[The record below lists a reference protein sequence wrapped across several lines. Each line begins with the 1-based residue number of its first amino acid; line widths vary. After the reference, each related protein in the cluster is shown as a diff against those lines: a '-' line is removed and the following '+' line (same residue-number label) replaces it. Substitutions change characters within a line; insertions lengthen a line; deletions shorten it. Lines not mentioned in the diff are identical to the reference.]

1 MSDASG
7 NEKDMSESL
16 LQGDKPK
23 APALPE
29 KELPSTDVGQKK
41 RKGALWLRL
50 FAFVGVVS
58 LIGLAVLG
66 IMARARITENLQKE
80 ADQVNAARTVS
91 VVKPGE
97 APAILSIDLPGQT
110 QAYMQASVFAQ
121 TTGYLKKWNF
131 EMGSQV
137 KEGDVLAEID
147 TPQVDQQLNQ
157 AQATLKQAQAG
168 FDLARSTDQRD
179 QDLFQRKVIARQDFD
194 NAESDFR
201 AKEGTVNADEAVVM
215 RLQALESFKILK
227 APFDGIVTVRNTDI
241 GAMVNAGSG
250 NPLFIVAQVKPL
262 RIYINVPESMAHQ
275 VSVGDKADLKFNE
288 FPDRT
293 FPGKVV
299 RTAGAIDPTSRTLLT
314 EVEVPNENGQLFP
327 GAYMQVRLSTGGSKQ
342 SLLLP
347 ANTLLFRPEGTMVG
361 VLGADHKVK
370 LKKIKIGKDLGTHLE
385 IVQGLLPD
393 DQVILNP
400 SSSLATGQTVKVQ
413 GSQGGKELAATT
425 P

>member
-1 MSDASG
+1 MSDGSG

-16 LQGDKPK
+16 LQSDKPK
-23 APALPE
+23 TPVLHE
-29 KELPSTDVGQKK
+29 KESPSTEAGQKK
-41 RKGALWLRL
+41 RKGTLWLKL
-50 FAFVGVVS
+50 SAWVGVVA
-58 LIGLAVLG
+58 LMVLALLG
-66 IMARARITENLQKE
+66 IMARARTTENLQKQ

-147 TPQVDQQLNQ
+147 TPQVDEQLNQ

-201 AKEGTVNADEAVVM
+201 AKEATVNADEAVVM

-250 NPLFIVAQVKPL
+250 NPLFIVARVKPL

-275 VSVGDKADLKFNE
+275 VAVGDKADLKFNE

-293 FPGKVV
+293 IPGKVV

-314 EVEVPNENGQLFP
+314 EVEVPNENGELFP
-327 GAYMQVRLSTGGSKQ
+327 GAYMQVRLSTGASKQ

-361 VLGADHKVK
+361 VVGADHKVK

-385 IVQGLLPD
+385 IVQGLSPT
-393 DQVILNP
+393 DQVIVNP

-413 GSQGGKELAATT
+413 GSQDEKELAAAS

>member
-1 MSDASG
+1 
-7 NEKDMSESL
+7 MSESL
-16 LQGDKPK
+16 LQSDKPK
-23 APALPE
+23 APVLHE
-29 KELPSTDVGQKK
+29 KESPSTDAGRKK
-41 RKGALWLRL
+41 RKGTLWLKL
-50 FAFVGVVS
+50 SALVGVIA
-58 LIGLAVLG
+58 LIVLAVLG
-66 IMARARITENLQKE
+66 IMARARTTENLQKQ

-97 APAILSIDLPGQT
+97 APAILSIDLPGQA

-147 TPQVDQQLNQ
+147 TPQVDEQLNQ

-201 AKEGTVNADEAVVM
+201 AKEATVNADEAVVM

-250 NPLFIVAQVKPL
+250 NPLFIVARVKPL

-275 VSVGDKADLKFNE
+275 VAIGDKADLKFNE

-293 FPGKVV
+293 ILGKVV

-314 EVEVPNENGQLFP
+314 EVEVPNENGELFP
-327 GAYMQVRLSTGGSKQ
+327 GAYMQVRLSTGASKQ

-361 VLGADHKVK
+361 VVGTDHKVK
-370 LKKIKIGKDLGTHLE
+370 LKKIKVGKDLGTHLE
-385 IVQGLLPD
+385 IVQGLSPTD
-393 DQVILNP
+393 HVIVNP

-413 GSQGGKELAATT
+413 GSQDEKELAAAS

>member
-1 MSDASG
+1 
-7 NEKDMSESL
+7 MSESL
-16 LQGDKPK
+16 LQSDKPK
-23 APALPE
+23 APVLNEEESPG
-29 KELPSTDVGQKK
+29 TDVGQKK
-41 RKGALWLRL
+41 RKGTLWLKL
-50 FAFVGVVS
+50 SALVGVVA
-58 LIGLAVLG
+58 LIVLAVLG
-66 IMARARITENLQKE
+66 IMARARTTENLQKQ
-80 ADQVNAARTVS
+80 ADQVNAARTVT

-168 FDLARSTDQRD
+168 FDLARATDQRD
-179 QDLFQRKVIARQDFD
+179 QDLFQRKVIAHQDFD

-201 AKEGTVNADEAVVM
+201 AKEATVNADEAVVM

-250 NPLFIVAQVKPL
+250 NPLFIVARVKPL

-275 VSVGDKADLKFNE
+275 VNVGDKADLKFNE

-293 FPGKVV
+293 IPGKVV

-314 EVEVPNENGQLFP
+314 EVEVPNEDGQLFP
-327 GAYMQVRLSTGGSKQ
+327 GAYMQVRLSTGASKQ

-347 ANTLLFRPEGTMVG
+347 ANTLLFRPEGTMAGVVG
-361 VLGADHKVK
+361 VDHKVK

-385 IVQGLLPD
+385 IVQGLSPT
-393 DQVILNP
+393 DQVIVNP
-400 SSSLATGQTVKVQ
+400 SSSLATGQTVNVQ
-413 GSQGGKELAATT
+413 GSQNEKELAAASR
-425 P
+425 

>member
-1 MSDASG
+1 
-7 NEKDMSESL
+7 MSESL
-16 LQGDKPK
+16 LQSDQPK
-23 APALPE
+23 TPVLHE
-29 KELPSTDVGQKK
+29 KESQSRDVGQKK
-41 RKGALWLRL
+41 RKGALWLKL
-50 FAFVGVVS
+50 FALVGVVS

-66 IMARARITENLQKE
+66 IMARAQTTENLQKQ

-97 APAILSIDLPGQT
+97 APAILSLDLPGQA
-110 QAYMQASVFAQ
+110 QAYMQASVYAQ

-137 KEGDVLAEID
+137 KEGDILAEID
-147 TPQVDQQLNQ
+147 TPQVDEQLNQ

-168 FDLARSTDQRD
+168 LDLARVTDQRD
-179 QDLFQRKVIARQDFD
+179 QDLLQRKVIARQDFD

-215 RLQALESFKILK
+215 RLQALESFKVLK

-241 GAMVNAGSG
+241 GAMVNSGSG
-250 NPLFIVAQVKPL
+250 NPLFIVARVKPL

-275 VSVGDKADLKFNE
+275 VAVGDKADLKFNE

-293 FPGKVV
+293 FAGKVV

-314 EVEVPNENGQLFP
+314 EVEVPNENGQLLP
-327 GAYMQVRLSTGGSKQ
+327 GAYMQVRLSAGGSKQ

-361 VLGADHKVK
+361 VVGADHKVK

-413 GSQGGKELAATT
+413 GSQDKKELAATT

>member
-1 MSDASG
+1 
-7 NEKDMSESL
+7 MSESL
-16 LQGDKPK
+16 LQSDKPK
-23 APALPE
+23 APVLHE
-29 KELPSTDVGQKK
+29 KESPSTDAGRKK
-41 RKGALWLRL
+41 RKGTLWLKL
-50 FAFVGVVS
+50 SALVGVIA
-58 LIGLAVLG
+58 LIVLAVLG
-66 IMARARITENLQKE
+66 IMARARTTENLQKQ

-97 APAILSIDLPGQT
+97 APAILSIDLPGQA

-147 TPQVDQQLNQ
+147 TPQVDEQLNQ
-157 AQATLKQAQAG
+157 AQATLRQAQAG

-201 AKEGTVNADEAVVM
+201 AKEATVNADEAVVM

-250 NPLFIVAQVKPL
+250 NPLFIVARVKPL

-275 VSVGDKADLKFNE
+275 GAIGDKADLKFNE
-288 FPDRT
+288 FPDRNI
-293 FPGKVV
+293 PGKVV

-314 EVEVPNENGQLFP
+314 EVEVPNENGELFP
-327 GAYMQVRLSTGGSKQ
+327 GAYMQVRLSTGASKQ

-361 VLGADHKVK
+361 VVGADHKVK
-370 LKKIKIGKDLGTHLE
+370 VKKIKIGKDLGTHLE
-385 IVQGLLPD
+385 IVQGLSPT
-393 DQVILNP
+393 DQVIVNP

-413 GSQGGKELAATT
+413 GSQDEKELAAAS

>member
-1 MSDASG
+1 
-7 NEKDMSESL
+7 MSESL
-16 LQGDKPK
+16 LQSDKPK
-23 APALPE
+23 APVLHE
-29 KELPSTDVGQKK
+29 KESPSTDAGRKK
-41 RKGALWLRL
+41 RKGTLWLKL
-50 FAFVGVVS
+50 SALVGVIA
-58 LIGLAVLG
+58 LIVLAVLG
-66 IMARARITENLQKE
+66 IMARARTTENLQKQ

-97 APAILSIDLPGQT
+97 APAILSIDLPGQA

-147 TPQVDQQLNQ
+147 TPQVDEQLNQ

-168 FDLARSTDQRD
+168 FDFARSTDQRD

-201 AKEGTVNADEAVVM
+201 AKEATVNADEAVVM

-250 NPLFIVAQVKPL
+250 NPLFIVARVKPL

-275 VSVGDKADLKFNE
+275 VAIGDKADLKFNE

-293 FPGKVV
+293 ILGKVV

-314 EVEVPNENGQLFP
+314 EVEVPNENGELFP
-327 GAYMQVRLSTGGSKQ
+327 GAYMQVRLSTGASKQ

-361 VLGADHKVK
+361 VVGTDHKVK
-370 LKKIKIGKDLGTHLE
+370 LKKIKVGKDLGTHLE
-385 IVQGLLPD
+385 IVQGLSPTD
-393 DQVILNP
+393 HVIVNP

-413 GSQGGKELAATT
+413 GSQDEKELAAAS

>member
-1 MSDASG
+1 
-7 NEKDMSESL
+7 MSESL
-16 LQGDKPK
+16 LQSDKPK
-23 APALPE
+23 APVLHE
-29 KELPSTDVGQKK
+29 KESPSTEAGRKK
-41 RKGALWLRL
+41 RKGTLWLKL
-50 FAFVGVVS
+50 SALVGVIA
-58 LIGLAVLG
+58 LIVLAVLG
-66 IMARARITENLQKE
+66 IVARARTTENLQKQ

-97 APAILSIDLPGQT
+97 APAILSIDLPGQA

-147 TPQVDQQLNQ
+147 TPQVDEQLNQ

-201 AKEGTVNADEAVVM
+201 AKEATVNADEAVVM

-250 NPLFIVAQVKPL
+250 NPLFIVARVKPL

-275 VSVGDKADLKFNE
+275 VAIGDKADLKFNE

-293 FPGKVV
+293 ILGKVV

-314 EVEVPNENGQLFP
+314 EVEVPNENGELFP
-327 GAYMQVRLSTGGSKQ
+327 GAYMQVRLSTGASKQ

-361 VLGADHKVK
+361 VVGTDHKVK
-370 LKKIKIGKDLGTHLE
+370 LKKIKVGKDLGTHLE
-385 IVQGLLPD
+385 IVQGLSPTD
-393 DQVILNP
+393 HVIVNP

-413 GSQGGKELAATT
+413 GSQDEKELAAAS

>member
-1 MSDASG
+1 
-7 NEKDMSESL
+7 L
-16 LQGDKPK
+16 I
-23 APALPE
+23 
-29 KELPSTDVGQKK
+29 
-41 RKGALWLRL
+41 
-50 FAFVGVVS
+50 GVVS

-66 IMARARITENLQKE
+66 IMARARTTENLQKQ

-97 APAILSIDLPGQT
+97 APAILSLDLPGQA
-110 QAYMQASVFAQ
+110 QAYMQASVYAQ

-137 KEGDVLAEID
+137 KEGDILAEID
-147 TPQVDQQLNQ
+147 TPQVDEQLNQ

-168 FDLARSTDQRD
+168 LDLARVTDQRD
-179 QDLFQRKVIARQDFD
+179 QDLLQRKVISRQDFD

-215 RLQALESFKILK
+215 RLQALESFKVLK

-241 GAMVNAGSG
+241 GAMVNSGSG
-250 NPLFIVAQVKPL
+250 NPLFIVARVKPL

-275 VSVGDKADLKFNE
+275 VAVGDKADLKFNE

-293 FPGKVV
+293 FAGKVV

-314 EVEVPNENGQLFP
+314 EVEVPNEDGQLLP
-327 GAYMQVRLSTGGSKQ
+327 GAYMQVRLSAGGSKQ

-361 VLGADHKVK
+361 VVGADHKVK

-413 GSQGGKELAATT
+413 GSQDGKELAATT
-425 P
+425 L

>member
-1 MSDASG
+1 VSDRPGS
-7 NEKDMSESL
+7 EKDMSESL
-16 LQGDKPK
+16 LQSDQPK
-23 APALPE
+23 TPVLHE
-29 KELPSTDVGQKK
+29 KESPSRDVGQKK
-41 RKGALWLRL
+41 RKGALWLKL
-50 FAFVGVVS
+50 FALVGVVS

-66 IMARARITENLQKE
+66 IMARAQTTENLQKQ

-97 APAILSIDLPGQT
+97 APAILSLDLPGQA
-110 QAYMQASVFAQ
+110 QAYMQASVYAQ

-137 KEGDVLAEID
+137 KEGDILAEID
-147 TPQVDQQLNQ
+147 TPQVDEQLNQ

-168 FDLARSTDQRD
+168 LDLARVTDQRD
-179 QDLFQRKVIARQDFD
+179 QDLLQRKVIARQDFD

-215 RLQALESFKILK
+215 RLQALESFKVLK

-241 GAMVNAGSG
+241 GAMVNSGSG
-250 NPLFIVAQVKPL
+250 NPLFIVARVKPL

-275 VSVGDKADLKFNE
+275 VAVGDKADLKFNE

-293 FPGKVV
+293 FAGKVV

-314 EVEVPNENGQLFP
+314 EVEVPNENGQLLP
-327 GAYMQVRLSTGGSKQ
+327 GAYMQVRLSAGGSKQ

-361 VLGADHKVK
+361 VVGADHKVK

-413 GSQGGKELAATT
+413 GSQDKKELAATT

>member
-1 MSDASG
+1 
-7 NEKDMSESL
+7 MSESL
-16 LQGDKPK
+16 LQSDKPK
-23 APALPE
+23 APVLHE
-29 KELPSTDVGQKK
+29 KESPSTEVGQKK
-41 RKGALWLRL
+41 RKGTLWLKL
-50 FAFVGVVS
+50 SALVGVVA
-58 LIGLAVLG
+58 LIVLAAHG
-66 IMARARITENLQKE
+66 IMARARTTENLQKQ

-147 TPQVDQQLNQ
+147 TPQVDEQLNQ
-157 AQATLKQAQAG
+157 AQATLRQAQAG

-201 AKEGTVNADEAVVM
+201 AKEATVNADEAVVM

-250 NPLFIVAQVKPL
+250 NPLFIVARVKPL

-275 VSVGDKADLKFNE
+275 MAVGDKADLKFNE
-288 FPDRT
+288 FPDRNI
-293 FPGKVV
+293 PGKVV

-314 EVEVPNENGQLFP
+314 EVEVPNENGELFP
-327 GAYMQVRLSTGGSKQ
+327 GAYMQVRLSTGASKQ

-361 VLGADHKVK
+361 VVGADHKVK
-370 LKKIKIGKDLGTHLE
+370 VKKIKIGKDLGTHLE
-385 IVQGLLPD
+385 IVQGLSPT
-393 DQVILNP
+393 DQVIVNP

-413 GSQGGKELAATT
+413 GSQDEKELAAAS

>member
-1 MSDASG
+1 
-7 NEKDMSESL
+7 MSESL
-16 LQGDKPK
+16 LQSDKPK
-23 APALPE
+23 APVLHE
-29 KELPSTDVGQKK
+29 KESPSTDAGRKK
-41 RKGALWLRL
+41 RKGTLWLKL
-50 FAFVGVVS
+50 SALVGVIA
-58 LIGLAVLG
+58 LIVLAVLG
-66 IMARARITENLQKE
+66 IMARARTTENLQKQ

-97 APAILSIDLPGQT
+97 APAILSIDLPGQA

-147 TPQVDQQLNQ
+147 TPQVDEQLNQ

-201 AKEGTVNADEAVVM
+201 AKEATVNADEAVVM

-250 NPLFIVAQVKPL
+250 NPLFIVARVKPL

-275 VSVGDKADLKFNE
+275 VAIGDKADLKFNE

-293 FPGKVV
+293 ILGKVV

-314 EVEVPNENGQLFP
+314 EVEVPNENGELFP
-327 GAYMQVRLSTGGSKQ
+327 GAYMQVRLSTGASKQ

-361 VLGADHKVK
+361 VVGTDRKVK
-370 LKKIKIGKDLGTHLE
+370 LKKIKVGKDLGTHLE
-385 IVQGLLPD
+385 IVQGLSPTD
-393 DQVILNP
+393 HVIVNP

-413 GSQGGKELAATT
+413 GSQDEKELAAAS

>member
-1 MSDASG
+1 VSDGSG

-16 LQGDKPK
+16 LQSDKPR
-23 APALPE
+23 APVHDE
-29 KELPSTDVGQKK
+29 KELPNTEVGQKK
-41 RKGALWLRL
+41 RKGTLWLKL
-50 FAFVGVVS
+50 FALLGVVS

-66 IMARARITENLQKE
+66 IMARARVTEDLQKQ

-91 VVKPGE
+91 VIKPGE
-97 APAILSIDLPGQT
+97 APAILSLDLPGQA
-110 QAYMQASVFAQ
+110 QAYMQASVYAQ

-137 KEGDVLAEID
+137 KEGDILAEID
-147 TPQVDQQLNQ
+147 TPQVDEQLNQ

-168 FDLARSTDQRD
+168 LDLARVTDQRD
-179 QDLFQRKVIARQDFD
+179 QDLLQRKVISRQDFD

-215 RLQALESFKILK
+215 RLQALESFKVLK

-241 GAMVNAGSG
+241 GAMVNSGSG
-250 NPLFIVAQVKPL
+250 NPLFIVARVKPL

-275 VSVGDKADLKFNE
+275 VAVGDKADLKFNE

-314 EVEVPNENGQLFP
+314 EVEVPNENGQLLP

-347 ANTLLFRPEGTMVG
+347 ANTLLFRPEGTMVA
-361 VLGADHKVK
+361 VVGADHKVK

-413 GSQGGKELAATT
+413 GSQDKKELAATT

>member
-1 MSDASG
+1 
-7 NEKDMSESL
+7 MSESL
-16 LQGDKPK
+16 LQSDKPK
-23 APALPE
+23 APVPQE
-29 KELPSTDVGQKK
+29 KELPSTDAGQKK
-41 RKGALWLRL
+41 RKGALWLKL
-50 FAFVGVVS
+50 FALIGVVS
-58 LIGLAVLG
+58 LIVLAVLG
-66 IMARARITENLQKE
+66 IMARARTTENLQKQ

-168 FDLARSTDQRD
+168 LDLARATDQRD
-179 QDLFQRKVIARQDFD
+179 QDLYQRKVIAHQDFD

-201 AKEGTVNADEAVVM
+201 SKEATVNADEAVVM
-215 RLQALESFKILK
+215 RLQALESFKVLK

-250 NPLFIVAQVKPL
+250 NPLFIVARVKPL

-275 VSVGDKADLKFNE
+275 VAVGDKADLKFNE

-293 FPGKVV
+293 FPG
-299 RTAGAIDPTSRTLLT
+299 RWFAPREPSI
-314 EVEVPNENGQLFP
+314 
-327 GAYMQVRLSTGGSKQ
+327 RL
-342 SLLLP
+342 
-347 ANTLLFRPEGTMVG
+347 R
-361 VLGADHKVK
+361 
-370 LKKIKIGKDLGTHLE
+370 
-385 IVQGLLPD
+385 
-393 DQVILNP
+393 
-400 SSSLATGQTVKVQ
+400 
-413 GSQGGKELAATT
+413 ELC
-425 P
+425 

>member
-1 MSDASG
+1 
-7 NEKDMSESL
+7 MSESL
-16 LQGDKPK
+16 LQSDKPK
-23 APALPE
+23 APVLHE
-29 KELPSTDVGQKK
+29 KESPSTDAGRKK
-41 RKGALWLRL
+41 RKGTLWLKL
-50 FAFVGVVS
+50 SALVGVIA
-58 LIGLAVLG
+58 LIVLAVLG
-66 IMARARITENLQKE
+66 IMARARTTENLQKQ

-97 APAILSIDLPGQT
+97 APAILSIDLPGQA

-147 TPQVDQQLNQ
+147 TPQVDEQLNQ

-201 AKEGTVNADEAVVM
+201 AKEATVNADEAVVM

-250 NPLFIVAQVKPL
+250 NPLFIVARVKPL

-275 VSVGDKADLKFNE
+275 VAVGDKADLKFNE

-293 FPGKVV
+293 ILGKVV

-314 EVEVPNENGQLFP
+314 EVEVPNENGELFP
-327 GAYMQVRLSTGGSKQ
+327 GAYMQVRLSTGASKQ

-361 VLGADHKVK
+361 VVGTDHKVK
-370 LKKIKIGKDLGTHLE
+370 LKKIKVGKDLGTHLE
-385 IVQGLLPD
+385 IVQGLSPTD
-393 DQVILNP
+393 HVIVNP

-413 GSQGGKELAATT
+413 GSQDEKELAAAS

>member
-1 MSDASG
+1 VSDGSG

-16 LQGDKPK
+16 LQSDKPS
-23 APALPE
+23 APALHE

-41 RKGALWLRL
+41 RKGALWLKL
-50 FAFVGVVS
+50 FALVGVVS

-66 IMARARITENLQKE
+66 IMARERTTENLQKQ

-91 VVKPGE
+91 VIKPGE
-97 APAILSIDLPGQT
+97 APAIISIDLPGQT

-168 FDLARSTDQRD
+168 LDLARVTDQRD
-179 QDLFQRKVIARQDFD
+179 QDLLQRKVIARQDFD

-215 RLQALESFKILK
+215 RLQALESFKVLK

-250 NPLFIVAQVKPL
+250 NPLFIVARVKPL

-275 VSVGDKADLKFNE
+275 VAVGDKADLKFNE

-327 GAYMQVRLSTGGSKQ
+327 GAYMQVRLSAGGSKQ

-361 VLGADHKVK
+361 VVGADHKVK
-370 LKKIKIGKDLGTHLE
+370 LKKVKIGKDLGTHLE

-393 DQVILNP
+393 DQVIVNP
-400 SSSLATGQTVKVQ
+400 SSNLANGQTVKVR
-413 GSQGGKELAATT
+413 GSQNEKELAAAT

>member
-1 MSDASG
+1 
-7 NEKDMSESL
+7 MSESL
-16 LQGDKPK
+16 LQSDKPK
-23 APALPE
+23 APVLDE
-29 KELPSTDVGQKK
+29 KESPSTDVGRKK
-41 RKGALWLRL
+41 RKGTLWLKL
-50 FAFVGVVS
+50 FALVGVVA
-58 LIGLAVLG
+58 LIVLAVLG
-66 IMARARITENLQKE
+66 IMARARTTENLQKQ

-201 AKEGTVNADEAVVM
+201 AKEATVNADEAVVM

-250 NPLFIVAQVKPL
+250 NPLFIVARVKPL

-275 VSVGDKADLKFNE
+275 VAVGDKADLKFNE

-293 FPGKVV
+293 IPGKVV

-327 GAYMQVRLSTGGSKQ
+327 GAYMQVRLSTGASKQ

-361 VLGADHKVK
+361 VVGADHKVK

-385 IVQGLLPD
+385 IVQGLSPT
-393 DQVILNP
+393 DQVIVNP

-413 GSQGGKELAATT
+413 GSQDEKELAAAS

>member
-1 MSDASG
+1 
-7 NEKDMSESL
+7 MSESL
-16 LQGDKPK
+16 LQSDQPK
-23 APALPE
+23 TPVLHE
-29 KELPSTDVGQKK
+29 KESPSTEVGGKK
-41 RKGALWLRL
+41 RRGGLWLKL
-50 FAFVGVVS
+50 FALIGVVS
-58 LIGLAVLG
+58 LVALTVVG
-66 IMARARITENLQKE
+66 IMARARTTENLQKE
-80 ADQVNAARTVS
+80 ADQFTAAGTVS

-110 QAYMQASVFAQ
+110 QAYMQVSVFAQ

-137 KEGDVLAEID
+137 KEGDILAEID
-147 TPQVDQQLNQ
+147 TPEVDQQLNQ

-168 FDLARSTDQRD
+168 LDLARVTDQRD
-179 QDLFQRKVIARQDFD
+179 QDLLQRKVIARQDFD

-215 RLQALESFKILK
+215 RLQALESFKVLK

-250 NPLFIVAQVKPL
+250 NPLFIVSRVKPL

-275 VSVGDKADLKFNE
+275 FAVGDKADLKFNE

-293 FPGKVV
+293 FAGKVV

-327 GAYMQVRLSTGGSKQ
+327 GAYMQVRLSAGGSKQ

-361 VLGADHKVK
+361 VVGADHKVK

-393 DQVILNP
+393 DQVILDP
-400 SSSLATGQTVKVQ
+400 SSSLANGQTVKVR
-413 GSQGGKELAATT
+413 GSQKEEELAAAT

>member
-1 MSDASG
+1 
-7 NEKDMSESL
+7 MSESL
-16 LQGDKPK
+16 LQSDQPK
-23 APALPE
+23 TPVLHE
-29 KELPSTDVGQKK
+29 KESPSRDVGQKK
-41 RKGALWLRL
+41 RKGALWLKL
-50 FAFVGVVS
+50 FALVGVVS

-66 IMARARITENLQKE
+66 IMARAQTTENLQKQ

-97 APAILSIDLPGQT
+97 APAILSLDLPGQA
-110 QAYMQASVFAQ
+110 QAYMQASVYAQ

-137 KEGDVLAEID
+137 KEGDILAEID
-147 TPQVDQQLNQ
+147 TPQVDEQLNQ

-168 FDLARSTDQRD
+168 LDLARVTDQRD
-179 QDLFQRKVIARQDFD
+179 QDLLQRKVIARQDFD

-215 RLQALESFKILK
+215 RLQALESFKVLK

-241 GAMVNAGSG
+241 GAMVNSGSG
-250 NPLFIVAQVKPL
+250 NPLFIVARVKPL

-275 VSVGDKADLKFNE
+275 VAVGDKADLKFNE

-293 FPGKVV
+293 FAGKVV

-314 EVEVPNENGQLFP
+314 EVEVPNENGQLLP
-327 GAYMQVRLSTGGSKQ
+327 GAYMQVRLSAGGSKQ

-361 VLGADHKVK
+361 VVGADHKVK

-413 GSQGGKELAATT
+413 GSQDKKELAATT

>member
-1 MSDASG
+1 
-7 NEKDMSESL
+7 MSESL
-16 LQGDKPK
+16 LQSDKPK
-23 APALPE
+23 APVLHE
-29 KELPSTDVGQKK
+29 KESPSTDAGRKK
-41 RKGALWLRL
+41 RKGTLWLKL
-50 FAFVGVVS
+50 SALVGVIA
-58 LIGLAVLG
+58 LIVLAVLG
-66 IMARARITENLQKE
+66 IVARARTTENLQKQ

-97 APAILSIDLPGQT
+97 APAILSIDLPGQA

-147 TPQVDQQLNQ
+147 TPQVDEQLNQ

-201 AKEGTVNADEAVVM
+201 AKEATVNADEAVVM

-250 NPLFIVAQVKPL
+250 NPLFIVARVKPL

-275 VSVGDKADLKFNE
+275 VAIGDKADLKFNE

-293 FPGKVV
+293 ILGKVV

-314 EVEVPNENGQLFP
+314 EVEVPNENGELFP
-327 GAYMQVRLSTGGSKQ
+327 GAYMQVRLSTGASKQ

-361 VLGADHKVK
+361 VVGTDHKVK
-370 LKKIKIGKDLGTHLE
+370 LKKIKVGKDLGTHLE
-385 IVQGLLPD
+385 IVQGLSPTD
-393 DQVILNP
+393 HVIVNP

-413 GSQGGKELAATT
+413 GSQDEKELAAAS

>member
-1 MSDASG
+1 
-7 NEKDMSESL
+7 MSESL
-16 LQGDKPK
+16 LQSDQPK
-23 APALPE
+23 TPLLHE
-29 KELPSTDVGQKK
+29 KESPSTEVGQKK
-41 RKGALWLRL
+41 RRGGLWLKL
-50 FAFVGVVS
+50 FALIGVVS
-58 LIGLAVLG
+58 LVVLAVVG
-66 IMARARITENLQKE
+66 IMARARTTENLQKQ

-97 APAILSIDLPGQT
+97 APAILSLDLPGQA
-110 QAYMQASVFAQ
+110 QAYMQASVYAQ

-168 FDLARSTDQRD
+168 LDLARVTDQRD
-179 QDLFQRKVIARQDFD
+179 QDLLQRKVISRQDFD

-215 RLQALESFKILK
+215 RLQALESFKVLK

-241 GAMVNAGSG
+241 GAMVNSGSG
-250 NPLFIVAQVKPL
+250 NPLFIVARVKPL

-275 VSVGDKADLKFNE
+275 VAVGDKADLKFNE

-293 FPGKVV
+293 FAGKVV

-314 EVEVPNENGQLFP
+314 EVEVPNENGQLLP
-327 GAYMQVRLSTGGSKQ
+327 GAYMQVRLSAGGSKQ

-361 VLGADHKVK
+361 VVGADHKVK

-413 GSQGGKELAATT
+413 GSQDGKELAATT

>member
-1 MSDASG
+1 
-7 NEKDMSESL
+7 MSESL
-16 LQGDKPK
+16 LQSDQPK
-23 APALPE
+23 TPVLHE
-29 KELPSTDVGQKK
+29 KESPSRDVGQKK
-41 RKGALWLRL
+41 RKGALWLKL
-50 FAFVGVVS
+50 FALVGVVS
-58 LIGLAVLG
+58 LIGLAVFG
-66 IMARARITENLQKE
+66 IMARAQTTENLQKQ

-97 APAILSIDLPGQT
+97 APAILSLDLPGQA
-110 QAYMQASVFAQ
+110 QAYMQASVYAQ

-137 KEGDVLAEID
+137 KEGDILAEID
-147 TPQVDQQLNQ
+147 TPQVDEQLNQ

-168 FDLARSTDQRD
+168 LDLARVTDQRD
-179 QDLFQRKVIARQDFD
+179 QDLLQRKVIARQDFD

-215 RLQALESFKILK
+215 RLQALESFKVLK

-241 GAMVNAGSG
+241 GAMVNSGSG
-250 NPLFIVAQVKPL
+250 NPLFIVARVKPL

-275 VSVGDKADLKFNE
+275 VAVGDKADLKFNE

-293 FPGKVV
+293 FAGKVV

-314 EVEVPNENGQLFP
+314 EVEVPNENGQLLP
-327 GAYMQVRLSTGGSKQ
+327 GAYMQVRLSAGGSKQ

-361 VLGADHKVK
+361 VVGADHKVK

-413 GSQGGKELAATT
+413 GSQDKKELAATT